1 MIGVFPNEHTYL
13 INFIPRKNFKIIK
26 DIKDVRGI
34 KFTSLIM
41 MPGWYNYNTE
51 KLEDAFDYIKI
62 HQPELIK

>member
-13 INFIPRKNFKIIK
+13 INFLPRKNFKIIK
-26 DIKDVRGI
+26 DIKDVQGR

-41 MPGWYNYNTE
+41 MPGWYNYNSE
-51 KLEDAFDYIKI
+51 KIEDAFDYIKT